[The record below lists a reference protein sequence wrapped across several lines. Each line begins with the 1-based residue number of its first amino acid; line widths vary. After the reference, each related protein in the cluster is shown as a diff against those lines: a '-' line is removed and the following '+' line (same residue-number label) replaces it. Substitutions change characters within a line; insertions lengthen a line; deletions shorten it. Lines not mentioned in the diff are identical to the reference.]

1 MSVAFEFATNNFDCT
16 SNTTCKSQFFI
27 NQNCTKEIDTKIKI
41 HMYNIQEGNS
51 DKEEKK
57 LYLA

>member
-27 NQNCTKEIDTKIKI
+27 NQNCTKEINTKIKT
-41 HMYNIQEGNS
+41 HTFKKEIQIR
-51 DKEEKK
+51 KK
-57 LYLA
+57 KNYT